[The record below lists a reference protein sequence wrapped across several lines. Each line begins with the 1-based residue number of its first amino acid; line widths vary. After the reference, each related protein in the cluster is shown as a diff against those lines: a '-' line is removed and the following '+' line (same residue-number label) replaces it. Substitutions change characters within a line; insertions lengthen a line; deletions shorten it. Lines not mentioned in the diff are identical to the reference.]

1 MSPLYCRYY
10 LQHFCDSYRQAGI
23 DLLQGQPIS
32 LESVDMLN
40 RLAEE
45 VHETACLVVAEAQ
58 ECSPLDASLTPSL
71 SHDLVNAPE
80 IRGAA
85 ATYHVA
91 RLVPLRNA
99 QIWGCSGFRQIQVL
113 CLQHRHS

>member
-32 LESVDMLN
+32 VESVDSLN

-45 VHETACLVVAEAQ
+45 VHDTTCFVVAEIQ
-58 ECSPLDASLTPSL
+58 KCSPLDATLTPSL
-71 SHDLVNAPE
+71 SHDLINAPE

-91 RLVPLRNA
+91 RLVPQGTA
-99 QIWGCSGFRQIQVL
+99 EIMGGS
-113 CLQHRHS
+113 